1 MGAKQSRSN
10 SKSSIKNKTSSGK
23 IGTIADKNGEDDSS
37 GENSFKDKRIENYG
51 SIDAFSSQK
60 NNYDSH
66 GDKYGGRTRAEQAR
80 IDQLGDDMYFH

>member
-10 SKSSIKNKTSSGK
+10 NKSSIKNKTSSSK
-23 IGTIADKNGEDDSS
+23 IGTIVDKNDVNHSS
-37 GENSFKDKRIENYG
+37 GENSFKDKRIDNYG